1 MKRHKGF
8 LFAAAQ
14 SELCC
19 AFIAHGNDSA
29 VAGKPTEG
37 NRSEM
42 PTELY
47 VVQVKTSPAMG
58 LKDAKWNRQDPS
70 NILKIGG
77 KYHVWYARHSTS
89 KKWNETTLQ
98 PNGMQIWMAT
108 SENGR
113 HWKEHGPV
121 LPPSKPGDWHECATH
136 APHVVPWNGKY
147 YLFFSVF
154 ERPHITKKRPGRKF
168 FGLAV
173 SERPEGPYEHVGE
186 EPIFSPSKDPKAF
199 DHYLIDD
206 PCIIRREGEFYLYY
220 KGRNSNTSQC
230 WLGAA
235 SAKDITGPYQR
246 VQVEPVSDAR
256 WHTGC
261 VWPHRDGVAGIADD
275 ETQRIAWS
283 PNGRSFELGAK
294 MPCVDDI
301 DDAGVYCPDAFAD
314 SEYRQGI
321 TWGLALGW
329 KPTTHIIRFD
339 ADLRAPPAR
348 PQKRLKLSNKPD
360 AGDGK

>member
-1 MKRHKGF
+1 MRHNGRF
-8 LFAAAQ
+8 VAGALSASCFVIIVFAAGFA
-14 SELCC
+14 E
-19 AFIAHGNDSA
+19 SA
-29 VAGKPTEG
+29 SPREG
-37 NRSEM
+37 NHSI
-42 PTELY
+42 PVELTD
-47 VVQVKTSPAMG
+47 VRVKRSPAMG
-58 LKDAKWNRQDPS
+58 LKDKKWHRQDPS
-70 NILKIGG
+70 NILRIKN
-77 KYHVWYARHSTS
+77 KYHVWYTRHSPS
-89 KKWNETTLQ
+89 KKWNETRTQ
-98 PNGMQIWMAT
+98 PNGMEIWMAT

-113 HWKEHGPV
+113 HWKEHGLV
-121 LPPSKPGDWHECATH
+121 LPPSKPGQWHQRATH

-147 YLFFSVF
+147 YLFFSAF
-154 ERPHITKKRPGRKF
+154 EGPHVTKKRPGRKF

-173 SERPEGPYEHVGE
+173 SKRPEGPYEHVGE
-186 EPIFSPSKDPKAF
+186 KPIFSPSKDKKAF

-206 PCIIRREGEFYLYY
+206 PCIIRREGKFYLYY
-220 KGRNSNTSQC
+220 KGRSSNTSQC
-230 WLGAA
+230 WLGVA

-246 VQVEPVSDAR
+246 VQAKPVSDAR

-275 ETQRIAWS
+275 KTQRIAWS

-294 MPCVDDI
+294 MPGI
-301 DDAGVYCPDAFAD
+301 GDAGVYCPDAFAD

-329 KPTTHIIRFD
+329 KPTIHIIRFD

>member
-1 MKRHKGF
+1 MSPSKQGNLKIVF
-8 LFAAAQ
+8 LLIPSIALAGCALVAQAADPKPAVPN
-14 SELCC
+14 ELK
-19 AFIAHGNDSA
+19 A
-29 VAGKPTEG
+29 VT
-37 NRSEM
+37 
-42 PTELY
+42 L
-47 VVQVKTSPAMG
+47 KTSPAHG
-58 LKDAKWNRQDPS
+58 LKDRQWNRQDPS
-70 NILKIGG
+70 NILKIGD

-89 KKWNETTLQ
+89 KKWNETRLQ

-113 HWKEHGPV
+113 HWKEHGRV
-121 LPPSKPGDWHECATH
+121 LPPSKPGQWHERATH
-136 APHVVPWNGKY
+136 APCVVPWNGKY
-147 YLFFSVF
+147 YLFFSAF
-154 ERPHITKKRPGRKF
+154 DGPYSEEKRTGRKC

-173 SERPEGPYEHVGE
+173 SKRPEGPYEHVGE
-186 EPIFSPSKDPKAF
+186 EPIFGPSKDPKAF

-206 PCIIRREGEFYLYY
+206 PCIIRRQGKFYLYY

-230 WLGAA
+230 WLGVA

-246 VQVEPVSDAR
+246 VQAEPVSDAR

-275 ETQRIAWS
+275 KTQRIAWS

-294 MPCVDDI
+294 MPRI
-301 DDAGVYCPDAFAD
+301 GDAGVYCPDAFAD

-329 KPTTHIIRFD
+329 KPTIHIIRFD
-339 ADLRAPPAR
+339 ADLRAPPAEPQRR
-348 PQKRLKLSNKPD
+348 PKPSNEAD
-360 AGDGK
+360 ASDGK